1 MLFIFPV
8 DIFGVRTY
16 LTSVALTQDILRE
29 AVMPVYEFQCQD
41 CGKEFS
47 LTLSLKER
55 DGGGMECPACKSK
68 RLEPLMCG
76 FFAKT
81 SRKS

>member
-1 MLFIFPV
+1 
-8 DIFGVRTY
+8 
-16 LTSVALTQDILRE
+16 
-29 AVMPVYEFQCQD
+29 MPMYEFQCQD

-47 LTLSLKER
+47 LALSLKELEV
-55 DGGGMECPACKSK
+55 GGMECPSCKNK
-68 RLEPLMCG
+68 RLESLVTG

>member
-1 MLFIFPV
+1 
-8 DIFGVRTY
+8 
-16 LTSVALTQDILRE
+16 
-29 AVMPVYEFQCQD
+29 MPIYEFQCQD

-47 LTLSLKER
+47 ITLSLKER
-55 DGGGMECPACKSK
+55 ETGGIECPGCKSK
-68 RLEPLMCG
+68 RLEPLMAG

>member
-1 MLFIFPV
+1 
-8 DIFGVRTY
+8 
-16 LTSVALTQDILRE
+16 
-29 AVMPVYEFQCQD
+29 MPIYEFQCQD

-55 DGGGMECPACKSK
+55 EAGGMECPGCKST
-68 RLEPLMCG
+68 RLESLVTG

>member
-1 MLFIFPV
+1 
-8 DIFGVRTY
+8 
-16 LTSVALTQDILRE
+16 
-29 AVMPVYEFQCQD
+29 MPIYEFQCQD
-41 CGKEFS
+41 RGKELS

-55 DGGGMECPACKSK
+55 EVGGMQCPGCKSK
-68 RLEPLMCG
+68 RLESLLTG